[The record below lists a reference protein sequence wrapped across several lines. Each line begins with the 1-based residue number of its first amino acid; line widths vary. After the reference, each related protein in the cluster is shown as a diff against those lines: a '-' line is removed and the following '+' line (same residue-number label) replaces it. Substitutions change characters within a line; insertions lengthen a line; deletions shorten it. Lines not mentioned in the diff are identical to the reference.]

1 MPAILRVPSPGA
13 SDVDHPT
20 ILYVEDE
27 ALIATA
33 IVEFLEGAGFAVTH
47 VLDAAQAIAM
57 LSAAEQPPAA
67 LVTDIRLPGGTD
79 GWKIA
84 REARELFPEIVVVYA
99 SGDSASDWSAM
110 GVPDSIMLQ
119 KPFAEAQLITAVTTL
134 LNQRRPPADT
144 NA

>member
-1 MPAILRVPSPGA
+1 M
-13 SDVDHPT
+13 DVEHPT

-33 IVEFLEGAGFAVTH
+33 IIDVLEGAGFAVAH
-47 VLDAAQAIAM
+47 VFDGPQGIAM
-57 LSAAEQPPAA
+57 LSAAEPPPVA

-79 GWKIA
+79 GWDIA
-84 REARELFPEIVVVYA
+84 RHARELFPEIVVVYA
-99 SGDSASDWSAM
+99 SGDSASEWSAK

-134 LNQRRPPADT
+134 LNQRQPARDG
-144 NA
+144 AAS